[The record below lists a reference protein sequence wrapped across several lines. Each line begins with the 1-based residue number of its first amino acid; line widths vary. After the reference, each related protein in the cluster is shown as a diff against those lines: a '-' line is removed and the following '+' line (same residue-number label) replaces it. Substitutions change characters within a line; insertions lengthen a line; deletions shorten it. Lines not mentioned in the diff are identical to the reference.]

1 MNSFVLVFLTA
12 LIPLLV
18 GSLYYNPKTLA
29 NIWIKESG
37 VDEERLKSGN
47 MAMIFGLTY
56 FYSLM
61 LCFFLQSMVIHQ
73 FHINSIVMNEPGF
86 GDASS
91 QVMMD
96 VKNFMDKYGNNF
108 RTFGHGALHGVI
120 SSVFFVLPVVA
131 INALFER
138 RSWKYIMLH
147 WGFWAISLLIM
158 GGLICQFTTIK

>member
-1 MNSFVLVFLTA
+1 MNSIVLVFLTA
-12 LIPLLV
+12 LVPLV
-18 GSLYYNPKTLA
+18 IGFVYYSPMTFA
-29 NIWIKESG
+29 NIWMREAG
-37 VDEERLKSGN
+37 LDENRLKSGS

-61 LCFFLQSMVIHQ
+61 LTFFLQSMVIHQ
-73 FHINSIVMNEPGF
+73 FHINSIVMNEAGF

-96 VKNFMDKYGNNF
+96 VKNFMDKYGDNF
-108 RTFGHGALHGVI
+108 RTFGHGALHGFI

-138 RSWKYIMLH
+138 RSWKYILLH
-147 WGFWAISLLIM
+147 WGYWAITLLIM
-158 GGLICQFTTIK
+158 GGLICKFTILS